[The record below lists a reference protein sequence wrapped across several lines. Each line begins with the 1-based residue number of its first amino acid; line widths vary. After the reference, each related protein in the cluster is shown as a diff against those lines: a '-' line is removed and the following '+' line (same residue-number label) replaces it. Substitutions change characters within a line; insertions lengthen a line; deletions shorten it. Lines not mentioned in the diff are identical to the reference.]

1 MDQHL
6 EDLGPLPAL
15 KRPYRPFQD
24 PPMTRHCGQNIRFH
38 HFAETVRDRYVPPS
52 GPHAA
57 QRMYERTFRRRALE
71 MLL

>member
-38 HFAETVRDRYVPPS
+38 HFAETVRDRYVPPRVRT
-52 GPHAA
+52 
-57 QRMYERTFRRRALE
+57 QRSVCMNVPLGAEH
-71 MLL
+71 